1 MKICFMG
8 TPQFGA
14 TILEKLLTKH
24 EVVLVVTQPDK
35 KVGRKQIIEFS
46 PVKKVAL
53 EKGLE
58 VFQPINIRKEED
70 YILSFDF
77 DIIVTA
83 AYGQI
88 VGTRLLEYPR
98 YKAINVHGSLLPKYR
113 GGAPIQR
120 AIMNGDTETGIT
132 IMYMA
137 KKMDAGDMIA
147 QKAIPILPEDNQD
160 TMFIKLAN
168 LGAEMILPVLDDIE
182 KGIVNPIK
190 QDESKVTYAYNLT
203 KEDEKIDFNK
213 DATTIFNQIRG
224 LSSEPGAYFTID
236 NNIYKVYSSEVSSL
250 QGKPGTIVDV
260 TKTSFTIACGKDSIT
275 FTEIKPQGKNLM
287 KVRDY
292 LNGKGRSIIVLNRRV

>member
-137 KKMDAGDMIA
+137 KKM
-147 QKAIPILPEDNQD
+147 
-160 TMFIKLAN
+160 
-168 LGAEMILPVLDDIE
+168 
-182 KGIVNPIK
+182 
-190 QDESKVTYAYNLT
+190 
-203 KEDEKIDFNK
+203 
-213 DATTIFNQIRG
+213 
-224 LSSEPGAYFTID
+224 
-236 NNIYKVYSSEVSSL
+236 
-250 QGKPGTIVDV
+250 
-260 TKTSFTIACGKDSIT
+260 
-275 FTEIKPQGKNLM
+275 
-287 KVRDY
+287 
-292 LNGKGRSIIVLNRRV
+292 